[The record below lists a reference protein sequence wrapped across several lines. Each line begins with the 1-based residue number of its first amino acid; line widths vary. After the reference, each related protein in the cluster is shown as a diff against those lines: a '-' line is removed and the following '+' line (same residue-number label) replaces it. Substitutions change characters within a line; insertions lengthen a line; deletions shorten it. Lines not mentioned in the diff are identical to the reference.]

1 MLLTTDL
8 FAIVILLFVL
18 VGTLVALVMGNHALN
33 NDNKNLRRT
42 IKIMKDAQKVSN

>member
-18 VGTLVALVMGNHALN
+18 VGTLVALVMGNHALS

-42 IKIMKDAQKVSN
+42 IKIMKDAQKVSK

>member
-8 FAIVILLFVL
+8 IAIVILLFVL
-18 VGTLVALVMGNHALN
+18 VGTLIALVMGNHALN

-42 IKIMKDAQKVSN
+42 IKIMKDAQKVSK

>member
-42 IKIMKDAQKVSN
+42 IKIMKDAQKVIK

>member
-8 FAIVILLFVL
+8 FAIAILLFVL
-18 VGTLVALVMGNHALN
+18 VGTLIALVMGNHALS

-42 IKIMKDAQKVSN
+42 IKILKDAQKVSK

>member
-8 FAIVILLFVL
+8 IAIVILLFVL
-18 VGTLVALVMGNHALN
+18 VGTLVALVMGNHALS

-42 IKIMKDAQKVSN
+42 IKILKDAQKVSK

>member
-18 VGTLVALVMGNHALN
+18 VGTLIALVMGNHALN

-42 IKIMKDAQKVSN
+42 IKIMKDAQKVSK

>member
-18 VGTLVALVMGNHALN
+18 VGTLVALVMGNHALS

-42 IKIMKDAQKVSN
+42 IKILKDAQKVSK

>member
-1 MLLTTDL
+1 MLNSTDL

-18 VGTLVALVMGNHALN
+18 TGTLIALIVGNHALS

-42 IKIMKDAQKVSN
+42 IKILKDAQKVSK

>member
-1 MLLTTDL
+1 MLNSTDL

-18 VGTLVALVMGNHALN
+18 TGTLIALIVGNHALS

-42 IKIMKDAQKVSN
+42 IKILKEVQKVSK

>member
-8 FAIVILLFVL
+8 IAIVILLFVL
-18 VGTLVALVMGNHALN
+18 VGTLVALVMGNHALS

-42 IKIMKDAQKVSN
+42 IKIMKDAQKVSK

>member
-1 MLLTTDL
+1 MLTSTDL

-18 VGTLVALVMGNHALN
+18 VRTLAALNAANHALS

-42 IKIMKDAQKVSN
+42 IKILKDAQKAGK

>member
-1 MLLTTDL
+1 MLTSTDL

-18 VGTLVALVMGNHALN
+18 TGTLVALIVGNHALS

-42 IKIMKDAQKVSN
+42 IKILKEVQKVSK

>member
-42 IKIMKDAQKVSN
+42 IKIMKDAQKVSK

>member
-1 MLLTTDL
+1 MLTSTDL

-18 VGTLVALVMGNHALN
+18 VGTLIALVMGNHALN

-42 IKIMKDAQKVSN
+42 IKIMRDAQKVSE

>member
-8 FAIVILLFVL
+8 FAIAILLFVL
-18 VGTLVALVMGNHALN
+18 VGTLIALIMGNHALS

-42 IKIMKDAQKVSN
+42 IKILKDAQKVSK

>member
-18 VGTLVALVMGNHALN
+18 VGTLVALVMGNHALS

-42 IKIMKDAQKVSN
+42 IKIMKDSQKVSK